1 MDVQSPWWMVLL
13 GRGRSGRSRLDVM
26 AADHRTGVIAAD
38 YRADALAADYRA
50 PARDYLG
57 WLSPSVSWLIAAA
70 SFVLMMVTGML
81 AAWGT
86 PAEPVPPIHRNG
98 LAPLQQQANALHV
111 LAKAYERLGVID
123 LATRDTTAL
132 LGLYSFARSARR
144 DSSAISTLL
153 VRHGHPRMVD
163 PMGTPPAPPISELP
177 GVRAVP
183 ALAGAVIRQERVV
196 SLLAATLAE
205 WNEFPAD
212 VQVGLRDIVERS
224 TLRQV
229 QIDTWR
235 KRQQL
240 PLTVRDAVA
249 GSQG

>member
-1 MDVQSPWWMVLL
+1 M
-13 GRGRSGRSRLDVM
+13 
-26 AADHRTGVIAAD
+26 
-38 YRADALAADYRA
+38 AADYRA

-86 PAEPVPPIHRNG
+86 PAEPVPPIHRSG

-111 LAKAYERLGVID
+111 LAKAYERLGAID

-183 ALAGAVIRQERVV
+183 ALAGAVSMVDEVLDLVGPVLSFYARSEGSSLRRPIFSTSQAPEITPRQRLILELISEGLTNTSIARRIGFSE
-196 SLLAATLAE
+196 SLVRHEIMAIFKILGCRT
-205 WNEFPAD
+205 
-212 VQVGLRDIVERS
+212 RS
-224 TLRQV
+224 
-229 QIDTWR
+229 
-235 KRQQL
+235 
-240 PLTVRDAVA
+240 DAVTA
-249 GSQG
+249 ARGSGLLPVALSS